1 MVFSHFGNCYSLRCV
16 PFFALLGVFTTVGK
30 PKMVTERG
38 KKLCD
43 YELFRYWSSF
53 GTYSV
58 SATSL
63 HVYSELLHSP
73 SSWTKSKHLGVPL
86 STRLLSFLL

>member
-38 KKLCD
+38 KKLCT
-43 YELFRYWSSF
+43 L
-53 GTYSV
+53 T
-58 SATSL
+58 A
-63 HVYSELLHSP
+63 
-73 SSWTKSKHLGVPL
+73 LGEGENMLP
-86 STRLLSFLL
+86 